1 MFSFA
6 SPGHFFAS
14 VSHDIKVGVTFLQNH
29 QAQIDSTLQ
38 VGANVVSA
46 LDPALAPLAQ
56 VIDRAGEAALGEIL
70 AVVSKASDAEAARAS
85 TLHSTKQWCR
95 SLRTCYCASRKSNRD
110 QRSHQRISWRRLQFE
125 NVS

>member
-14 VSHDIKVGVTFLQNH
+14 LSHDIKVGVTFLQNH

-56 VIDRAGEAALGEIL
+56 VIERAGEAALGEIL
-70 AVVSKASDAEAARAS
+70 AGVSKASDAEAAKGIDITLNQAVVQEFKNLLLCFEKIKPGSTVPPANLRA
-85 TLHSTKQWCR
+85 KV
-95 SLRTCYCASRKSNRD
+95 A
-110 QRSHQRISWRRLQFE
+110 
-125 NVS
+125 V

>member
-14 VSHDIKVGVTFLQNH
+14 LSHDIKVGVTFLQNH

-38 VGANVVSA
+38 VGANVIGA

-56 VIDRAGEAALGEIL
+56 VIERAGEAALGEVL
-70 AVVSKASDAEAARAS
+70 AVISKASDAEAAKGIDITLNQAVVQEFKNLLLSFEKIKPGS
-85 TLHSTKQWCR
+85 TIAPANLMAKV
-95 SLRTCYCASRKSNRD
+95 A
-110 QRSHQRISWRRLQFE
+110 
-125 NVS
+125 V

>member
-14 VSHDIKVGVTFLQNH
+14 LSHDIKVGVTFLQNH

-56 VIDRAGEAALGEIL
+56 VIERAGEAALGEIL
-70 AVVSKASDAEAARAS
+70 AVVSKASDAEAAKGIDITLNQAVVQEFKNLLLCFEKIKPGSTVPPANLRA
-85 TLHSTKQWCR
+85 KV
-95 SLRTCYCASRKSNRD
+95 A
-110 QRSHQRISWRRLQFE
+110 
-125 NVS
+125 V

>member
-14 VSHDIKVGVTFLQNH
+14 LSHDIKVGVTFLQNH

-46 LDPALAPLAQ
+46 LDPALAPVAQ
-56 VIDRAGEAALGEIL
+56 AIERAGEAALGEVL
-70 AVVSKASDAEAARAS
+70 AAISKASDAEATRGIDITLNQAVVQEFKNLLLSFEKIKPGS
-85 TLHSTKQWCR
+85 TVVPVNLMAK
-95 SLRTCYCASRKSNRD
+95 LA
-110 QRSHQRISWRRLQFE
+110 
-125 NVS
+125 V